1 MNIFGVGLPEVT
13 VILVLALLI
22 FGPKKLPELG
32 KQLGKTLKSLKTA
45 SNEFQNEINQ
55 VMNESNEQSF
65 NELSN
70 IEDSKNINDIDISS
84 DKFNNDNVLENDKD
98 NMKIISTG
106 GGTIVNHDSRE
117 LIESSTVILIKR
129 NHSNT
134 SGRALEDTYEN
145 LLIERKNIYETMSDY
160 IYKNNFK
167 FSEWLD

>member
-55 VMNESNEQSF
+55 VMNESNEQSL

-84 DKFNNDNVLENDKD
+84 DKFNNDNVLENDND
-98 NMKIISTG
+98 N
-106 GGTIVNHDSRE
+106 H
-117 LIESSTVILIKR
+117 ESL
-129 NHSNT
+129 
-134 SGRALEDTYEN
+134 
-145 LLIERKNIYETMSDY
+145 
-160 IYKNNFK
+160 NN
-167 FSEWLD
+167 